1 MSGNL
6 IIGIDPGVDT
16 GFAEW
21 NRATKKLARVATM
34 HIHVAMA
41 EVRRLHMAGAL
52 RKVVFEDAR
61 MRTWFGEADE
71 RQARSGAGIREG
83 IGSVKRDC
91 SIWADFLQDLGVPY
105 ANVKPAKGSTKLTA
119 EAFAKLTGWTA
130 RTSNHGRDAAML
142 VFGRP

>member
-34 HIHVAMA
+34 QIHVAMA

-52 RKVVFEDAR
+52 RKVIFEDAR
-61 MRTWFGEADE
+61 MRTWFADKSHE
-71 RQARSGAGIREG
+71 VLQGAGSI
-83 IGSVKRDC
+83 KRDC
-91 SIWADFLQDLGVPY
+91 SIWSDFLQDLGVPY
-105 ANVKPAKGSTKLTA
+105 ANVKPAAGNTKLTA
-119 EAFAKLTGWTA
+119 EAFARLTGWTS